1 MHVKSTRRGKKK
13 MFKDPVLIDTD
24 GQLDSFWGLVLAKRF
39 LDVKAVTVCGGKNNN
54 PEDAFKNVP
63 GFVKMAGLSCSVS
76 KGSERCVLKKKKPV
90 QTHYL
95 PDGKCGLPFPE
106 GQSMDEMPAWDR
118 IYKEAKEAEGNLVVL
133 CYGPMTNLAL
143 AIFKYPDICELI
155 KKVVFVGG
163 SYDFRRCL
171 RSC

>member
-76 KGSERCVLKKKKPV
+76 KGSERRIISQTENVDCHFRKVSQWMKCRHGIVFIKKRKKPR
-90 QTHYL
+90 
-95 PDGKCGLPFPE
+95 G
-106 GQSMDEMPAWDR
+106 
-118 IYKEAKEAEGNLVVL
+118 I
-133 CYGPMTNLAL
+133 
-143 AIFKYPDICELI
+143 
-155 KKVVFVGG
+155 
-163 SYDFRRCL
+163 
-171 RSC
+171 

>member
-1 MHVKSTRRGKKK
+1 

-76 KGSERCVLKKKKPV
+76 KGSERCVLKKKKPGFLW
-90 QTHYL
+90 L
-95 PDGKCGLPFPE
+95 PIHKNPG
-106 GQSMDEMPAWDR
+106 
-118 IYKEAKEAEGNLVVL
+118 
-133 CYGPMTNLAL
+133 
-143 AIFKYPDICELI
+143 
-155 KKVVFVGG
+155 
-163 SYDFRRCL
+163 
-171 RSC
+171 

>member
-1 MHVKSTRRGKKK
+1 MHVKNVRRRKKK
-13 MFKDPVLIDTD
+13 CLKDPVLIDTD
-24 GQLDSFWGLVLAKRF
+24 GQIDSFWGLVLAKRY

-63 GFVKMAGLSCSVS
+63 GFVKMAGLSCGVS
-76 KGSERCVLKKKKPV
+76 KGSERCVLKKKKPA
-90 QTHYL
+90 QTHFL
-95 PDGKCGLPFPE
+95 PDGKCGLPFPK
-106 GQSMDEMPAWDR
+106 GQPMDEIPAWDR

-155 KKVVFVGG
+155 KKSGIC
-163 SYDFRRCL
+163 RWKL
-171 RSC
+171 